1 MVFGTQL
8 VGAQRVEQVT
18 AQAMVDDKS

>member
-8 VGAQRVEQVT
+8 VGAQRVEQAT